1 MRNNENS
8 KEKIQLLK
16 EFLIITLDVYKC
28 MKNKCKIIDD
38 KINKNPLYK
47 EYATKLLS
55 ANNDEDLVEAIDDIM
70 KIKEYTEY
78 TECQY
83 KNCNKNIKKMVIIL
97 LKLYNFY
104 KNKENKTFP
113 VFIEDALTKIETEKL
128 KKKQQFIKYERELN
142 ILLSYIS
149 RLT

>member
-1 MRNNENS
+1 MSKNEKG
-8 KEKIQLLK
+8 KEKMQLLT
-16 EFLIITLDVYKC
+16 EFLTTTLDVYKC

-55 ANNDEDLVEAIDDIM
+55 AKNDEDLVKAIDDLM
-70 KIKEYTEY
+70 KIEKYTEY
-78 TECQY
+78 TNCQY
-83 KNCNKNIKKMVIIL
+83 EKCNENIIKIIDII

-113 VFIEDALTKIETEKL
+113 VFIEDALKKIETEKL
-128 KKKQQFIKYERELN
+128 KKKPQFIKYERELN